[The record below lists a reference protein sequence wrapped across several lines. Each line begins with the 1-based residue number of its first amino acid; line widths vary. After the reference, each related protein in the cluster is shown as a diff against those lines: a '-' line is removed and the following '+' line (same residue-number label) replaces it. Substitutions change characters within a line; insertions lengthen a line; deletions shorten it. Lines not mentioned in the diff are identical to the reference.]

1 MCSGFHLNHV
11 EGASLGSTRIRSFG
25 VFFTWKMGK
34 TDRGTIGQLLDITQM
49 VMWQPNMAKSSEM
62 NQNRPFS
69 RKSDL
74 CLVFPPL
81 GSSRWLF
88 WCLLNP
94 EWKGFKVHFVLNRS
108 FSQFSQFSPSCF
120 SFLCFP
126 CFVLLLFLIFVFPFL
141 FGFLGI
147 SFTFVFFCSY
157 QHHGWMFPLVLILW
171 PIAGSLWIQWQCY
184 SSLSLPYMGLLLKV
198 SEHTCEGWYCSN
210 CCVVVFFFFCGWTS
224 SVTVCWHVVRYEI
237 SNTFLSGHLSILFRL
252 K

>member
-1 MCSGFHLNHV
+1 MPYGWEAYNFLLTLQFICSGFHLNHV

-25 VFFTWKMGK
+25 VFFTWKMGM

-94 EWKGFKVHFVLNRS
+94 EWKSFKVHFVLNRS
-108 FSQFSQFSPSCF
+108 YSQCSSSCF

-126 CFVLLLFLIFVFPFL
+126 CFVLFYIFLSLCSPLFLVSLVSPALLYFFAL
-141 FGFLGI
+141 I
-147 SFTFVFFCSY
+147 SIMAEC
-157 QHHGWMFPLVLILW
+157 
-171 PIAGSLWIQWQCY
+171 SLWCWSCD
-184 SSLSLPYMGLLLKV
+184 PLL
-198 SEHTCEGWYCSN
+198 GA
-210 CCVVVFFFFCGWTS
+210 
-224 SVTVCWHVVRYEI
+224 YE
-237 SNTFLSGHLSILFRL
+237 FSGNVW
-252 K
+252 